1 MLKKITFLL
10 AAALL
15 LMVNVC
21 FATGN
26 GEKQKLHEEL
36 TQMIGDTGTKV
47 PGMGVIVYKD
57 GKEVFSDFLG
67 SAIVD
72 SKNPQTK
79 PFPGGIRI
87 QDVYGL
93 YAYAAAGAG
102 QTGLRC
108 GRKSVSGLPPQKS
121 QLSGE
126 ADYGENAGFPYFI
139 PA

>member
-1 MLKKITFLL
+1 
-10 AAALL
+10 
-15 LMVNVC
+15 MVNVC

-72 SKNPQTK
+72 SK
-79 PFPGGIRI
+79 IRRI
-87 QDVYGL
+87 IVP
-93 YAYAAAGAG
+93 
-102 QTGLRC
+102 LRD
-108 GRKSVSGLPPQKS
+108 KAVSGWH
-121 QLSGE
+121 
-126 ADYGENAGFPYFI
+126 PY
-139 PA
+139 PRCLRSLRLCSCRSRASWT

>member
-1 MLKKITFLL
+1 MVKKITFLL

-21 FATGN
+21 FAAGN

-72 SKNPQTK
+72 SNNPQNNR
-79 PFPGGIRI
+79 PFTR
-87 QDVYGL
+87 QSRFRV
-93 YAYAAAGAG
+93 A
-102 QTGLRC
+102 
-108 GRKSVSGLPPQKS
+108 SVSKMFTVFTLM
-121 QLSGE
+121 QLKE
-126 ADYGENAGFPYFI
+126 T
-139 PA
+139 